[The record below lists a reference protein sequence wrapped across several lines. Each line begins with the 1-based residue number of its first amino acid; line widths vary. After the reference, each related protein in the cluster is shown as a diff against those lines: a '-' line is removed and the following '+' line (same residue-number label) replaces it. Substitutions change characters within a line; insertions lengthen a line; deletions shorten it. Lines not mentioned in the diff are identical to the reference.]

1 MNLANEVRFALRML
15 RKSPGFTIVAVLAL
29 ALGIGANATVF
40 TIANAYLFRNLPF
53 ADSERVLY
61 VSSVNGK
68 TGRGRGV
75 SYPYRD
81 FAANARSFES
91 VGAKRQVSIRPLT
104 PISR

>member
-1 MNLANEVRFALRML
+1 MCLSVSAATSERRSPQPRRTANIARF
-15 RKSPGFTIVAVLAL
+15 
-29 ALGIGANATVF
+29 
-40 TIANAYLFRNLPF
+40 ANAYLFRNLPF

-81 FAANARSFES
+81 LAANARSFES